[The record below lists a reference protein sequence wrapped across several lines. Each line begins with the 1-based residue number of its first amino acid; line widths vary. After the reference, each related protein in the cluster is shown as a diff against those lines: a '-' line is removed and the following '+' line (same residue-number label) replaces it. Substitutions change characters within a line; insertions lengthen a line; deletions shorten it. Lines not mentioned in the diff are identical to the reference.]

1 MVPDF
6 VRASLDRME
15 IPGYRVLRWERRW
28 DDPGQPFKSPAEY
41 PELSVATTGTH
52 DTETLASWW
61 GAASEEERRALLA
74 VPPLAG
80 WNSGA
85 DAASTAWSDALRD
98 RVLQMLYDAPSELLV
113 FPIQDV
119 FGWNDRINVPAT
131 VSDENWTWR
140 LPWPVD
146 ALDQEPQAQE
156 RARVLRGLAEGSRR
170 RGA

>member
-1 MVPDF
+1 
-6 VRASLDRME
+6 
-15 IPGYRVLRWERRW
+15 
-28 DDPGQPFKSPAEY
+28 
-41 PELSVATTGTH
+41 
-52 DTETLASWW
+52 
-61 GAASEEERRALLA
+61 
-74 VPPLAG
+74 
-80 WNSGA
+80 
-85 DAASTAWSDALRD
+85 
-98 RVLQMLYDAPSELLV
+98 MLYDAPSELLV

-156 RARVLRGLAEGSRR
+156 RARVLRGLAEGSGR